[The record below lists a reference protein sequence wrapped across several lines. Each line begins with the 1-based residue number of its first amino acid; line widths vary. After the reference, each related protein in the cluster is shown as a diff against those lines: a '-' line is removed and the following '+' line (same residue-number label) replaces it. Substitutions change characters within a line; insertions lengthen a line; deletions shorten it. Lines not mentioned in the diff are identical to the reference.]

1 MGKTDY
7 RSLMNRDYL
16 GAWDV
21 PESGELVLT
30 IERAGKETV
39 VGEGGS
45 KEECLVIHYSD
56 AAKPMV
62 CNVTN
67 ANSIRKVAN
76 SPYIEDWK
84 GVRVIL
90 YSTEVKYK
98 GEMRDAIRIRDYAP
112 KLPEKLVCA
121 DCGKEIVANGDYS
134 AKSIAESSRGQFGRT
149 LCFNCAKKA
158 KADAEKKA
166 KESDI
171 L

>member
-1 MGKTDY
+1 MSKTDY
-7 RSLMNRDYL
+7 RTLMNRDYL
-16 GAWDV
+16 GAWDI

-84 GVRVIL
+84 GVKVIL

-98 GEMRDAIRIRDYAP
+98 GELRDAIRVRDYAP
-112 KLPEKLVCA
+112 KLPDKVMCA
-121 DCGKEIVANGDYS
+121 DCGKEITAHGPIS
-134 AKSIAESSRGQFGRT
+134 AKQIAEGTRGTYGRP
-149 LCFNCAKKA
+149 LCWDCSQKA
-158 KADAEKKA
+158 KAEADKKA
-166 KESDI
+166 KESDV